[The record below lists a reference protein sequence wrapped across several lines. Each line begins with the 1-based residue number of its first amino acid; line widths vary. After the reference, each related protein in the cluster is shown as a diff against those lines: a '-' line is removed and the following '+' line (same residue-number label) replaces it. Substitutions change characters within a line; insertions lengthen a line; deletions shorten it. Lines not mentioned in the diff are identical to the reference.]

1 MRSRRHEQTL
11 VLAAAGAVLVAAAF
25 LPLANLAA
33 EALGSYSE
41 AAALL
46 GSSRPWALLARS
58 LLLASAVTVLAL
70 VVGTPLG
77 VIVGRTDAAGAR
89 VAGALHVFPMFLPPF
104 LLGLGWFHLLGRQ
117 GLVGSE
123 ASARAL
129 FSEVGVVFV
138 LSLAFAPVVTSLT
151 ALGVRGVD
159 PSLEEAARTV
169 ARPVRVA
176 ARILL
181 PAAWPAI
188 ALAAIVVFAL
198 ALSELGVPMFLRVDV
213 FAAAVFARLGG
224 IDYAPGEAVALL
236 VPLLPVALG
245 LLWVERRLVGTRS
258 FAVLGL
264 RAAARSPLRLGR
276 WRAAATGA
284 VWLAAAVSVA
294 PIAAL
299 ALSAWRGGGFSDLG
313 EWLGRSPAT
322 SVVVGLT
329 AASVIAL
336 LGLVI
341 GHAVARRL
349 PGSASLDALAVLA
362 FVTPASVL
370 GVGLIGVWNHAAT
383 QIVYGTV
390 AILVVGC
397 VARYSVVGIRTVAAV
412 VAQSPVHLEEA
423 AAAAG
428 AGFLR
433 RLTRIVLPVNAR
445 GVGFA
450 WVLALVFCLRDM
462 ETAVLFYPPGRAPL
476 TVRIFTL
483 EANGPEAVVAALSV
497 AHVAITA
504 AALVLG
510 AGLLRAGRHR

>member
-1 MRSRRHEQTL
+1 MRSTRLEQTL
-11 VLAAAGAVLVAAAF
+11 VLAAAAAVLVAGSF
-25 LPLANLAA
+25 LPLATLAA
-33 EALGSYSE
+33 EALAWPSQ

-46 GSSRPWALLARS
+46 GSSRPWTLLARS
-58 LLLASAVTVLAL
+58 LLLASAVTILAL
-70 VVGTPLG
+70 VIGTPLG
-77 VIVGRTDAAGAR
+77 VIIGRTDAAGAR
-89 VAGALHVFPMFLPPF
+89 FAGALHAFPMFLPPF
-104 LLGLGWFHLLGRQ
+104 LLGLGWFQLLGRQ
-117 GLVGSE
+117 GFVGSE

-138 LSLAFAPVVTSLT
+138 LSLTFTPVVTSLA
-151 ALGVRGVD
+151 ALGVLGVD

-169 ARPVRVA
+169 ARPARVA
-176 ARILL
+176 VRILL
-181 PAAWPAI
+181 PAAWPAL

-224 IDYAPGEAVALL
+224 IDYAPGEAVALVL
-236 VPLLPVALG
+236 PLLLVAFF
-245 LLWVERRLVGTRS
+245 LLWMERRLVGARS

-276 WRAAATGA
+276 WHAVATGA
-284 VWLAAAVSVA
+284 VWLAAAVSSA

-299 ALSAWRGGGFSDLG
+299 ALRAWRGGGFSDLG

-322 SVVVGLT
+322 SVVVAVA

-341 GHAVARRL
+341 GHAVARRF
-349 PGSASLDALAVLA
+349 PGSASLDALAVFA
-362 FVTPASVL
+362 FLTPASVL
-370 GVGLIGVWNHAAT
+370 GVGLIGVWNHRAT
-383 QIVYGTV
+383 QAIYGSI

-423 AAAAG
+423 AAASG

-433 RLTRIVLPVNAR
+433 RLFRIVLPVNAR

-450 WVLALVFCLRDM
+450 WVLALVFCLRDL
-462 ETAVLFYPPGRAPL
+462 ETAVLFYPAGRAPL

-497 AHVAITA
+497 THIAITA

-510 AGLLRAGRHR
+510 AAFLAAGKRR